1 MVISF
6 HLYLNRLLFVGIS
19 FLYRMEKLPIL
30 QIVAWII
37 TGLLAIV
44 TFFSQFAIKSVAEKL
59 KQHDDDLM
67 NTKMEIEQLK
77 SLMQM
82 NTEADK
88 YRMESL
94 KQSFDSIAEGIK
106 DIKSSQQQQQQEAKI
121 IDKRLTDFIIETLR
135 K

>member
-1 MVISF
+1 
-6 HLYLNRLLFVGIS
+6 
-19 FLYRMEKLPIL
+19 
-30 QIVAWII
+30 
-37 TGLLAIV
+37 
-44 TFFSQFAIKSVAEKL
+44 
-59 KQHDDDLM
+59 
-67 NTKMEIEQLK
+67 MEIEQLK

-94 KQSFDSIAEGIK
+94 KKSFDSISEGIK
-106 DIKSSQQQQQQEAKI
+106 DIKSSQQQQQQEAKV